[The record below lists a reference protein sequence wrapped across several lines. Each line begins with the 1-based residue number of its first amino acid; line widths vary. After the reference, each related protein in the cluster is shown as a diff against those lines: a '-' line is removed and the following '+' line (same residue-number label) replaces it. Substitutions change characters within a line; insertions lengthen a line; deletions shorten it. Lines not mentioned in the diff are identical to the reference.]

1 MDRTFEK
8 ELPEGY
14 KEIFTVDATDK
25 KLGLWLNIAAVV
37 IMLTLGIAGYL
48 IIRPQNWYDNLSI
61 LRDVVVLLCMFAYI
75 VLHELTHGAAYKLL
89 TGEKL
94 SYGFTATVAYC
105 GVPNIFVYR
114 KTALISL
121 LAPFTVF
128 SIVFLA
134 AAVLI
139 PGEWNKLYALI
150 LFAIHFGG
158 CAGDLYDTYLFLFKF
173 KDPATLMRD
182 TGPKQSI
189 YLNKQK

>member
-1 MDRTFEK
+1 MNKTFEK

-14 KEIFTVDATDK
+14 REIFTVDATDK
-25 KLGLWLNIAAVV
+25 KLGLWLNIAAIA
-37 IMLTLGIAGYL
+37 IMLVLGAAGYF
-48 IIRPQNWYDNLSI
+48 IIRPQNWSDNLSI
-61 LRDVVVLLCMFAYI
+61 LRDVIVLLCMFAYI

-114 KTALISL
+114 KTALIAL

-128 SIVFLA
+128 SIVFLL

-139 PGEWNKLYALI
+139 PGEWNKFYALI

-173 KDPATLMRD
+173 KDPSTLMRD

-189 YLNKQK
+189 YLNK